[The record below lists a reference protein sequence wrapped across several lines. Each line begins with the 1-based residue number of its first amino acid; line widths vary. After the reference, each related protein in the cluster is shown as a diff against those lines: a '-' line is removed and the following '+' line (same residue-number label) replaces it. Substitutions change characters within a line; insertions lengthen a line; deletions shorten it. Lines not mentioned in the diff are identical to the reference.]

1 MLNNDILRRL
11 RYALSLTD
19 DQMSEVFALN
29 GCTAAQGQ
37 VLAWM
42 KPEDEEGTVACSD
55 TVMADFLDGL
65 ILSKRGPRK
74 PGSPPPARD
83 PILTNNAVLKKIRI
97 ALTLHEED
105 MLTILKNGGQPLA
118 RGELTALFRKPQH
131 KHYREC
137 GDQVLRKFLRGL
149 TMRLRGTDGDEPEV
163 SEAPEAPEAPEATEE
178 SEE

>member
-19 DQMSEVFALN
+19 AQMIEVFALN
-29 GCTAAQGQ
+29 GCTAAKSQ
-37 VLAWM
+37 VVAWM
-42 KPEDEEGTVACSD
+42 KFEDEENAVECSD

-65 ILSKRGPRK
+65 ILSKRGPRN
-74 PGSPPPARD
+74 PGSPPPVRD
-83 PILTNNAVLKKIRI
+83 AVLTNNAVLKKIRI

-105 MLTILKNGGQPLA
+105 MLNILKDGGHPLA

-149 TMRLRGTDGDEPEV
+149 TMRLRGTDGDQPAE
-163 SEAPEAPEAPEATEE
+163 
-178 SEE
+178 